1 MAVAAGALGSILMS
15 VIKLVDR
22 EPVIGADELITGL
35 VPPPRFADARFETY
49 RPAPDEPSQQA
60 AVTALRTFAGTITS
74 PPRKGLFRKAA
85 PVAGGYYLDGG
96 FGVGKTHLLASLWHS
111 VPGPKAYG
119 TFVEYTHLVGALGF
133 GETVKRL
140 SGHRL
145 LAVDEFEL
153 DDPGDTMLMT
163 RLLGQLSDA
172 RVYLAATSNTLPDK
186 LGEGRFAAEDF
197 RREIHALSS
206 RFDTLRVD
214 GPDYRHAGLAEAPP
228 PMTDDALEEAAAGS
242 ADASLDSFDALT
254 AKVAS
259 LHPSKYGRLVDGV
272 GTVHLRG
279 VHPLDDQASAL
290 RWVVLID
297 RIYDRSIPVRAS
309 GTALDTI
316 FTPEMLRGGYR
327 KKYLRATSRI
337 LALARDAG

>member
-1 MAVAAGALGSILMS
+1 M
-15 VIKLVDR
+15 R
-22 EPVIGADELITGL
+22 
-35 VPPPRFADARFETY
+35 
-49 RPAPDEPSQQA
+49 
-60 AVTALRTFAGTITS
+60 
-74 PPRKGLFRKAA
+74 
-85 PVAGGYYLDGG
+85 
-96 FGVGKTHLLASLWHS
+96 
-111 VPGPKAYG
+111 
-119 TFVEYTHLVGALGF
+119 
-133 GETVKRL
+133 RL

-172 RVYLAATSNTLPDK
+172 GVHLAATSNTLPDK

-197 RREIHALSS
+197 RREIHALSA

-214 GPDYRHAGLAEAPP
+214 GPDYRHAGLAAG
-228 PMTDDALEEAAAGS
+228 AAAAVRRRARVGRGVRHRG
-242 ADASLDSFDALT
+242 ASLDSFDALT
-254 AKVAS
+254 GKIS
-259 LHPSKYGRLVDGV
+259 QLHPSKYGELVDGV
-272 GTVHLRG
+272 GTVHLQEVR
-279 VHPLDDQASAL
+279 PLHDQSSAL

-309 GTALDTI
+309 GAPLDTI

-327 KKYLRATSRI
+327 KKYLRATSRV